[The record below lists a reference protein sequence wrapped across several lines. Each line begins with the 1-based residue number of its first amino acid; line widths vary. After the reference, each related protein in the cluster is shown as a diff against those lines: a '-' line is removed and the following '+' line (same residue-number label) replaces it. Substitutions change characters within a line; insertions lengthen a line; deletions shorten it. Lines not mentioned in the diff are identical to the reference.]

1 MILNPQ
7 FEKVTPS
14 LLVTNIRYESDAQQP
29 DGYFATFFLSPLS
42 LTMDCWIHSLSV
54 SLSQTTHHCSG
65 KKGTMITFSR
75 WDCFES
81 KLMTFCRQNYSSP
94 FCGSAIARDLYFLP
108 SSPPCL
114 LQEAIL
120 PKITLLIVVRS
131 KAILKFKL
139 EVEST
144 NKTAKEQ
151 HVSSRGPLF
160 FIVQK

>member
-1 MILNPQ
+1 MRVTRNNPTDTLQ
-7 FEKVTPS
+7 LFSFLPS
-14 LLVTNIRYESDAQQP
+14 LSQWIV
-29 DGYFATFFLSPLS
+29 GF
-42 LTMDCWIHSLSV
+42 IHSL

-65 KKGTMITFSR
+65 KKGAMITFSR

-94 FCGSAIARDLYFLP
+94 FCGSAIARDLYSLP

-139 EVEST
+139 DVEIRSKRRNLKKRNTTTTTTTST
-144 NKTAKEQ
+144 EWTAAK
-151 HVSSRGPLF
+151 
-160 FIVQK
+160 